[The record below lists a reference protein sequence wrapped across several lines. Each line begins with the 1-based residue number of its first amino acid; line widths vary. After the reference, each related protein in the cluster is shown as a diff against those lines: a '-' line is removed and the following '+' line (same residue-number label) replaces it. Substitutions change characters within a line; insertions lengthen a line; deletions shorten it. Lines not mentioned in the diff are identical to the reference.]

1 MKQNRLIQNIILLIG
16 CLLLNSCSQNEEY
29 MQTVQQNHLLI
40 DIKDSGIYSNEPISL
55 SLIHI

>member
-40 DIKDSGIYSNEPISL
+40 DIKDSGI
-55 SLIHI
+55 